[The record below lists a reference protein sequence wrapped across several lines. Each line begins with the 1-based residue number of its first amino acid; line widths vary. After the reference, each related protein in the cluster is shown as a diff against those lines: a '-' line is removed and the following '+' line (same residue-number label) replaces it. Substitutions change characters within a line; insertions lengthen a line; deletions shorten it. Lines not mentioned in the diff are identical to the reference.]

1 MLYSSQPG
9 HVNELEKGITTIIKY
24 ENDNLNK
31 LLITIQGRTLILYYQ
46 IRQRMADNGTH
57 REQYI
62 AVLPAPELDRFNLK
76 GLTPEMF
83 CVNIADMVNL
93 RGQYSG
99 QVENERQIP
108 VAKWHMDYDEFL
120 QLKNTGATPLTHDI
134 TVSLLASI
142 DGYLAESDNQYI
154 EFEERV
160 ISRETGD
167 ATSGSGYR
175 LTIMTEEIE
184 NEVNTSAF
192 YYLDTYDHSG
202 WLSYPPPHADLN
214 TIQSALNNKLEV
226 IRLAGVDLVQVS
238 DETDY
243 AIVGE

>member
-1 MLYSSQPG
+1 M
-9 HVNELEKGITTIIKY
+9 
-24 ENDNLNK
+24 NK

-46 IRQRMADNGTH
+46 IRHRVADNGSH
-57 REQYI
+57 RAQYI

-83 CVNIADMVNL
+83 CVNIADMVNI

-99 QVENERQIP
+99 QVENERQVP

-120 QLKNTGATPLTHDI
+120 QLKNTVSAPLTHDKS
-134 TVSLLASI
+134 VSLLAPL
-142 DGYLAESDNQYI
+142 DGYLSESDNQYI

-160 ISRETGD
+160 ISRETD
-167 ATSGSGYR
+167 DEVTGSGYR

-184 NEVNTSAF
+184 DEINTSAF
-192 YYLDTYDHSG
+192 YYLDTFNSAG
-202 WLSYPPPHADLN
+202 WLGYPPPQNELD
-214 TIQSALNNKLEV
+214 TIQSALNNKLEA
-226 IRLAGVDLVQVS
+226 IKQAGVGLVQVS

-243 AIVGE
+243 AIIAE

>member
-1 MLYSSQPG
+1 M
-9 HVNELEKGITTIIKY
+9 
-24 ENDNLNK
+24 NK

-46 IRQRMADNGTH
+46 IRRRVADNGALGA
-57 REQYI
+57 QYI

-83 CVNIADMVNL
+83 CVNIADMVNI

-99 QVENERQIP
+99 QVENERQLP

-120 QLKNTGATPLTHDI
+120 QLKNTITVPLTHAM
-134 TVSLLASI
+134 TVSLLASL
-142 DGYLAESDNQYI
+142 DGYMAEADNQYI

-160 ISRETGD
+160 IYRKTGD
-167 ATSGSGYR
+167 GTTGSGYR

-184 NEVNTSAF
+184 DEVNTSAF
-192 YYLDTYDHSG
+192 YYLDTFDSSG
-202 WLSYPPPHADLN
+202 WSGYPPPHVELD
-214 TIQSALNNKLEV
+214 TIQSALNNKLEA
-226 IRLAGVDLVQVS
+226 IRLAGVALAQVS

-243 AIVGE
+243 AIVAG

>member
-1 MLYSSQPG
+1 
-9 HVNELEKGITTIIKY
+9 
-24 ENDNLNK
+24 LNK

-46 IRQRMADNGTH
+46 IRQRLADNGTH
-57 REQYI
+57 RAQYI

-83 CVNIADMVNL
+83 CVNIADMVNI

-108 VAKWHMDYDEFL
+108 VAKWHMDYDEYL
-120 QLKNTGATPLTHDI
+120 QLKNTVAAPLTHDI
-134 TVSLLASI
+134 AVSLLAPLAGFI
-142 DGYLAESDNQYI
+142 AESDNQYI

-160 ISRETGD
+160 ISQGTGENS
-167 ATSGSGYR
+167 TGSGYR

-184 NEVNTSAF
+184 GETSSSAF
-192 YYLDTYDHSG
+192 YYLDTYSHSEWQG
-202 WLSYPPPHADLN
+202 YPPPQADYEP
-214 TIQSALNNKLEV
+214 IRIALVNKLKTIKET
-226 IRLAGVDLVQVS
+226 GVQITQVY

-243 AIVGE
+243 ALAS

>member
-1 MLYSSQPG
+1 
-9 HVNELEKGITTIIKY
+9 
-24 ENDNLNK
+24 LNK

-46 IRQRMADNGTH
+46 IRQRLANNGTH
-57 REQYI
+57 RAQYI

-83 CVNIADMVNL
+83 CVNIADMVNI

-120 QLKNTGATPLTHDI
+120 QLKNTVAASMSHDMI
-134 TVSLLASI
+134 VSLLAPL
-142 DGYLAESDNQYI
+142 DGYIAESDNQYI

-160 ISRETGD
+160 ISHETGD
-167 ATSGSGYR
+167 NITGSGYR
-175 LTIMTEEIE
+175 LTIMTEDIE
-184 NEVNTSAF
+184 DEPNTSAF
-192 YYLDTYDHSG
+192 YYLDTFDNSG
-202 WLSYPPPHADLN
+202 WLSYPPPQAELD
-214 TIQSALNNKLEV
+214 TIQSALNTKLLA
-226 IRLAGVDLVQVS
+226 IREAGVELVQIS

-243 AIVGE
+243 AIVADEN

>member
-1 MLYSSQPG
+1 M
-9 HVNELEKGITTIIKY
+9 
-24 ENDNLNK
+24 
-31 LLITIQGRTLILYYQ
+31 ILYYQ
-46 IRQRMADNGTH
+46 IRQRIAEKGSL
-57 REQYI
+57 RAQYI

-120 QLKNTGATPLTHDI
+120 QLKNTVAAPLTHDI
-134 TVSLLASI
+134 TVGLLAPL

-160 ISRETGD
+160 ICRETGIE
-167 ATSGSGYR
+167 TTGSGYR

-184 NEVNTSAF
+184 DEVNTSAF
-192 YYLDTYDHSG
+192 YYLDTFDNSG
-202 WLSYPPPHADLN
+202 WLGYPPAQAELD
-214 TIQSALNNKLEV
+214 TIQSALNNKIEA
-226 IRLAGVDLVQVS
+226 IREAGVDLVQIF

-243 AIVGE
+243 AIVAG